1 MRPCLSTRPPGLS
14 GRGAGLNLVYHGS
27 TLHGARFS
35 ASRTRSSRFSSS
47 SSHAGSAVKTAGDLP
62 ASLPAQAHAHALLG
76 LSTPSPEL
84 CEPLLTSS
92 RCLSS
97 STSSQS
103 TSDRGIL
110 LSNLK
115 KQLVEVEAEIAR
127 CNKLPQPSRL
137 RPAPG
142 QPSRARRSA
151 RRAAERSRAFAA
163 S

>member
-14 GRGAGLNLVYHGS
+14 GSGAGRKLVYHGS
-27 TLHGARFS
+27 TIHGGRFS
-35 ASRTRSSRFSSS
+35 ASRTRPSRFSSS
-47 SSHAGSAVKTAGDLP
+47 CLHVGSAVQTAGDLP
-62 ASLPAQAHAHALLG
+62 ASLLAQDHAHALLG
-76 LSTPSPEL
+76 LSTPLPEL
-84 CEPLLTSS
+84 YEPLSTSS

-103 TSDRGIL
+103 TSAREIL

-115 KQLVEVEAEIAR
+115 KQLVEVEAEMVR
-127 CNKLPQPSRL
+127 CMRLSQPRRL

-142 QPSRARRSA
+142 RPSRARRSA